1 MRGHPV
7 LGAVS
12 GFLFGFF
19 LGISLFLWGV
29 VRLDSEWLV
38 ILPFVGLA
46 LPLTAVVNALMA
58 LPFALR
64 ALAPALA
71 GIEAD
76 FGRLADSLNL
86 KGAARLRWLIL
97 PRLTA
102 PLGFTAGLA
111 AALSVGVKI
120 PE

>member
-1 MRGHPV
+1 MRGHPI

-46 LPLTAVVNALMA
+46 LGLVMA
-58 LPFALR
+58 WWAPFGGGGSQPTGSA
-64 ALAPALA
+64 AEPTEP
-71 GIEAD
+71 GP
-76 FGRLADSLNL
+76 
-86 KGAARLRWLIL
+86 GA
-97 PRLTA
+97 
-102 PLGFTAGLA
+102 
-111 AALSVGVKI
+111 
-120 PE
+120 